1 MNSKTQK
8 LISLIFNKLKKNK
21 SVKSKIN
28 KNEVE
33 EFVASLLKKN

>member
-21 SVKSKIN
+21 SVKSKIK

-33 EFVASLLKKN
+33 EFVTSLLEKN

>member
-21 SVKSKIN
+21 SVKAKIN

-33 EFVASLLKKN
+33 EFVTSLLKKN

>member
-1 MNSKTQK
+1 MNNKTQE

-21 SVKSKIN
+21 YVKSKIT

-33 EFVASLLKKN
+33 EFVASLINKN

>member
-33 EFVASLLKKN
+33 EFVTSLLEKN

>member
-33 EFVASLLKKN
+33 EFVTSLLNKN